1 MRKDLDQHTYDK
13 MATFETL
20 RDLVNSL
27 PSTNS
32 PWGPPT
38 TTETTL
44 DGVPYAP
51 FSKGDKLGR
60 MADWTSEG
68 KDNARG
74 GRQQYQQRY
83 RDQIYGA
90 GGLQTVF
97 NIEGQNEEGS
107 FSLVDRSQTSTRGR
121 GFGGRG
127 SAVFRGRGQ
136 RGGQAGRGGRG
147 AFQRSDGGRGG
158 RGGAQ
163 GYDSRGGRG
172 GGRGGRRFGWK
183 DWDKPQR
190 NREASVQPKDSWR
203 VLE

>member
-1 MRKDLDQHTYDK
+1 LAVPIRILSTKRDNILVRKDLDQHTYDK

-90 GGLQTVF
+90 GGQL
-97 NIEGQNEEGS
+97 
-107 FSLVDRSQTSTRGR
+107 L
-121 GFGGRG
+121 
-127 SAVFRGRGQ
+127 
-136 RGGQAGRGGRG
+136 
-147 AFQRSDGGRGG
+147 
-158 RGGAQ
+158 
-163 GYDSRGGRG
+163 SR
-172 GGRGGRRFGWK
+172 
-183 DWDKPQR
+183 
-190 NREASVQPKDSWR
+190 
-203 VLE
+203 